1 MDDHTIR
8 LVEETLKKKQ
18 ESFMPFTR
26 SGGYLPDPAAVR
38 ELQDMIQ
45 EEGYRYFRPL
55 RAVRSDLPK
64 THRLGNHHL
73 LEKDN
78 TTALRSSAS
87 EPLPVPPAEPLPT
100 SPVNPTKT
108 LVTPPD
114 VRSSLDF
121 GDGTGHQSLALSTET
136 LNQASTSSLGLKN
149 RSLLLETPSEEAR
162 DILLSARKASWGQ
175 VLANPDTTLPS
186 DDQDRAAATI
196 SFSKPT
202 LRDIL
207 EQELVQKH
215 GQANISKSTIPVT
228 AGTPA
233 QRTSKLSQKE
243 RRKQQQQSSST
254 MLDQDNTLVSS
265 PVPQAWAKV
274 SRTTALDLS
283 SAGPDSSDLANGN
296 STALKTCTALPGLTL
311 LDRQQSELALFRS
324 QPKEVPRVA
333 VATSKPVKGT
343 M

>member
-1 MDDHTIR
+1 
-8 LVEETLKKKQ
+8 
-18 ESFMPFTR
+18 MPFTR

-45 EEGYRYFRPL
+45 EDGYRYFRPL

-64 THRLGNHHL
+64 AHRLGNHRL
-73 LEKDN
+73 LEKEN
-78 TTALRSSAS
+78 TAALRSSAS
-87 EPLPVPPAEPLPT
+87 EPTPVPPTDPLPT
-100 SPVNPTKT
+100 PLVIPTKT
-108 LVTPPD
+108 LTAPPD
-114 VRSSLDF
+114 VQSSLDF
-121 GDGTGHQSLALSTET
+121 GNGTSRQSMALSTDT
-136 LNQASTSSLGLKN
+136 LNQTSQSSHGLTN
-149 RSLLLETPSEEAR
+149 RPLLLVTPSEGAR
-162 DILLSARKASWGQ
+162 DKLQSARKASWGQ
-175 VLANPDTTLPS
+175 VLANPDTALPS
-186 DDQDRAAATI
+186 DVQDRAATTI
-196 SFSKPT
+196 AFSKPT

-215 GQANISKSTIPVT
+215 GQANISKSTIPST
-228 AGTPA
+228 PGTPA

-243 RRKQQQQSSST
+243 RRKQLQQQSSPS

-283 SAGPDSSDLANGN
+283 SAGSDSSDLANGN
-296 STALKTCTALPGLTL
+296 STASKTSTVLPGLSL

-333 VATSKPVKGT
+333 IATSKPVKET